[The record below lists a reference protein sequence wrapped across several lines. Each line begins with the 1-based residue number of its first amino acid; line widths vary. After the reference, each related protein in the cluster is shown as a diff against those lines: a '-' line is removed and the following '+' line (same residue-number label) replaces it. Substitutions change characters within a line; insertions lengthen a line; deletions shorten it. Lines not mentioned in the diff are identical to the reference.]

1 MLVSLRLKQREKDMQ
16 MLTATNSNTLTMSS
30 REIATLTGSDHSN
43 TLKTIRSLI
52 KRGVVFGN
60 STLYLNAQNGQSY
73 PEYELDYRNTMV
85 VVSGYSP
92 ELRAAVVDR
101 WLELEAKT
109 GALLLPN
116 FNNPIE
122 AARAWADAKEAEQ
135 KAIATKAQINDKRT
149 ATIMGRLGNATKKIK
164 SLEDKLQDVGN
175 YLSIIAAK
183 IPQRVDT
190 QMKSNVQS
198 WRLLKQISS
207 DMQLPP
213 KKVQDQRYGEVLAYH
228 IDVID
233 KFKDLYI

>member
-1 MLVSLRLKQREKDMQ
+1 MQ
-16 MLTATNSNTLTMSS
+16 MLTVTNSNTLTMSS
-30 REIATLTGSDHSN
+30 REIADITGKSHSN
-43 TLKTIRSLI
+43 VMRDIREMVAQLERDSELNF
-52 KRGVVFGN
+52 VCN
-60 STLYLNAQNGQSY
+60 SSVYISESSGQSY
-73 PEYELDYRNTMV
+73 PCYDLDRDTTECLLT
-85 VVSGYSP
+85 GYSVV
-92 ELRAAVVDR
+92 LRMKVIKR
-101 WLELEAKT
+101 WKELESQK
-109 GALLLPN
+109 GGLQALPD
-116 FNNPIE
+116 FSNPIE

-149 ATIMGRLGNATKKIK
+149 ATVMGKLGNATKKIK